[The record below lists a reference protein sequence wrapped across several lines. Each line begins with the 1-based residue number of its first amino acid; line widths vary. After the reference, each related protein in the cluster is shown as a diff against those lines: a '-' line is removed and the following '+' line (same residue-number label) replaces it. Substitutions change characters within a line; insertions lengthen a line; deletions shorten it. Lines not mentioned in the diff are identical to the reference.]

1 MPIILGAALMN
12 SLKYVGPASMGWLLL
27 RVFGKALQEKLIYS
41 LSLSF
46 FFFLK
51 DVVYL
56 QAGIKKNR
64 KISKTQGL
72 A

>member
-41 LSLSF
+41 LSL

>member
-41 LSLSF
+41 LSLF